1 MSCSFSVMIATS
13 AVLILFIS
21 LKFKLY
27 ILVVLGL

>member
-1 MSCSFSVMIATS
+1 MSCSFSVMIATN

-27 ILVVLGL
+27 ILVALGL